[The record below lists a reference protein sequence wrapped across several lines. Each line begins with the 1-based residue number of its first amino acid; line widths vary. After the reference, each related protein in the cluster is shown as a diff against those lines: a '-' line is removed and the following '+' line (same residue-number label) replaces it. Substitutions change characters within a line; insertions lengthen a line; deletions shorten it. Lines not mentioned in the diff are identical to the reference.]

1 MVTFFC
7 ENHQRRIWQRQ
18 RKHRQF
24 EVCIIYGIF
33 TALDGLCEED
43 IYKNWFDNI
52 VTTNPNA
59 LNECALVH

>member
-1 MVTFFC
+1 MKITNA
-7 ENHQRRIWQRQ
+7 EYGKGRGQ